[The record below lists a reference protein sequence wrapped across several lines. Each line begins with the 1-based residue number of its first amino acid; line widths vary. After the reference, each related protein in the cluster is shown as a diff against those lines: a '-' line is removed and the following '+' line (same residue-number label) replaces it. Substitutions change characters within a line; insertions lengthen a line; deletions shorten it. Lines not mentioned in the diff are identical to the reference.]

1 MQPLSATSRVGI
13 AAIVFAIWSDGA
25 TAQRPIDQVGTVP
38 QSSAP
43 GTTDKIVGGT
53 PAPAGKFPFQV
64 ALIKS
69 DSPVGAEHFG
79 QFCGGALIDKRWVV
93 TAAHCVPRTRPEEV
107 DVYVGAT
114 VLPSG
119 GGTGGGVVGHRRHVT
134 QIVSH
139 QKYDP
144 DTNDNDIA
152 LLKLSDDA
160 PAELT
165 PSVPAN
171 ADADAKHVKSGNA
184 VTVIGW
190 GLTSEG
196 AATTSPILNEVEVR
210 VQSSQVCQTNYR
222 QVIPGTKITPNMF
235 CAGEPAG
242 GKDSCQGDS
251 GGFIGAPL
259 EGGRW
264 AQLGIVSWGVGCARP
279 RLFGVYTRVGEYDAW
294 IKQMMSQF

>member
-1 MQPLSATSRVGI
+1 MQPLSATFRVGA
-13 AAIVFAIWSDGA
+13 AAIMFAIWSDGA
-25 TAQRPIDQVGTVP
+25 LAQRPIDQVGTVP

-43 GTTDKIVGGT
+43 GTTDKIVGGK

-152 LLKLSDDA
+152 
-160 PAELT
+160 
-165 PSVPAN
+165 
-171 ADADAKHVKSGNA
+171 
-184 VTVIGW
+184 
-190 GLTSEG
+190 
-196 AATTSPILNEVEVR
+196 
-210 VQSSQVCQTNYR
+210 
-222 QVIPGTKITPNMF
+222 
-235 CAGEPAG
+235 
-242 GKDSCQGDS
+242 
-251 GGFIGAPL
+251 
-259 EGGRW
+259 
-264 AQLGIVSWGVGCARP
+264 
-279 RLFGVYTRVGEYDAW
+279 
-294 IKQMMSQF
+294 